1 MFDISKKIAIFGV
14 GGLAKD
20 VFHCIKDIL
29 ASKNIDIEQQ
39 IVFVDKKNQQT
50 NMFLGCPILKES
62 DFNPINY
69 QVVIAI
75 GNSKIRKEI
84 EQKLAKGTSF
94 PNVIHPTA
102 QINETVKFGKGNI
115 FLQNVIIS
123 CDVSIGDFCVFDRV
137 VNIGHDSKIG
147 SHVHFSPLAV
157 LSGNTS
163 IGNLVEIGSHAAIKQ
178 KISIIDN
185 SIVGMGA
192 IVVKNIDNV
201 GVYVGNPAKKI
212 K

>member
-1 MFDISKKIAIFGV
+1 MVDGPEAWYAEVYRSRYPALPFM
-14 GGLAKD
+14 
-20 VFHCIKDIL
+20 
-29 ASKNIDIEQQ
+29 IDFLGDNS
-39 IVFVDKKNQQT
+39 IVFLDDT
-50 NMFLGCPILKES
+50 NILKC
-62 DFNPINY
+62 
-69 QVVIAI
+69 
-75 GNSKIRKEI
+75 SKIRKEI

-102 QINETVKFGKGNI
+102 QINETVRFGKGNI

-192 IVVKNIDNV
+192 VVVKNIDNV